1 MMANTSWYLDH
12 YRSDLI
18 KTLSDSGQQ
27 VVCVAP
33 IDSATSNLR
42 KYALV
47 LPWKI
52 ARLYDKNPIHFLKST
67 LRALLLIR
75 AVKPKLVHSYT
86 LKCNLIA
93 SLAASLYGLPLVIT
107 FAGLGRA
114 NNRNTLSNIFL
125 KTLVKVIFYF
135 ATHKRIKRFN
145 ITKNDNGLI
154 ILCQN
159 PNDMS
164 FVKKAIGTKS
174 YKYVRHIYGSGV
186 PNKYF
191 DSQYAYTNQST
202 FPIVAAKASLSGFSC
217 IYAARL
223 LNSKGIFTFAELS
236 NLIPQAKWHVY
247 GEIDPGSTDSLNKND
262 LNDLKHNFPN
272 LKMNGFV
279 ADPLIN
285 YKDESAVLIVPSLY
299 GEGMP
304 RAIAEAMTLG
314 IPVICSKQAA
324 ADLFT
329 DDMVYIVSE
338 ITPIAYKNALME
350 LSHDNLSGKLFEKL
364 TKAKDFAR
372 DNLLESANTEKM
384 INVYSEFD
392 MSNEQVYLQ
401 RDEYESISRMAN

>member
-12 YRSDLI
+12 YRFDLI

-27 VVCVAP
+27 VVCVCP
-33 IDSATSNLR
+33 LDSSTSNLR

-52 ARLYDKNPIHFLKST
+52 ARLYDKNPIHFFKST

-114 NNRNTLSNIFL
+114 NNRSALSNIFL
-125 KTLVKVIFYF
+125 KTLVKVIFF
-135 ATHKRIKRFN
+135 LSTHKRTKRFN
-145 ITKNDNGLI
+145 ISKNDSGI
-154 ILCQN
+154 TILCQN

-164 FVKKAIGTKS
+164 FVKNAIGPKGD
-174 YKYVRHIYGSGV
+174 KYVRHIYGSGV
-186 PNKYF
+186 PNKYLG
-191 DSQYAYTNQST
+191 SQLTDTNETT
-202 FPIVAAKASLSGFSC
+202 FPIVAAKASLFDFSC

-223 LNSKGIFTFAELS
+223 LHSKGIFTFAELS
-236 NLIPQAKWHVY
+236 NLIPQAKWNVY
-247 GEIDPGSTDSLNKND
+247 GEIDPGSTDSLNKKD
-262 LNDLKHNFPN
+262 LNELNRKYPN
-272 LKMNGFV
+272 LEMHGFV
-279 ADPLIN
+279 LDPLIKH
-285 YKDESAVLIVPSLY
+285 KDEFAVLIVPSLY

-324 ADLFT
+324 SDLFT
-329 DDMVYIVSE
+329 DDMIYIISE
-338 ITPIAYKNALME
+338 TTPFAYKNALIE
-350 LSHDNLSGKLFEKL
+350 LSQDNSSGKLLDKL
-364 TKAKDFAR
+364 VKAKEFAR
-372 DNLLESANTEKM
+372 YNLLESANTTKM

-392 MSNEQVYLQ
+392 MNNEQVYLQ
-401 RDEYESISRMAN
+401 RDEYESVSRMAN